1 VKVLAV
7 VVALV
12 AATSFALSTV
22 LQQRAVKK
30 EKPHPT
36 LDPRLLLRLVRR
48 PMWLASWAPDLAGTG
63 LQALAL
69 RLGPLSLVQPIM
81 VSGMFLAIPLEA
93 VLDRR
98 LPHVRDLLAVATGAA
113 GLAAFLVVAQPRPGV
128 ADPSRHAW
136 ITVLASCAVA
146 VAACVLVARACP
158 ETVRG
163 TVLGVATGV
172 VYGLTAALLKVG
184 ITGFTNHPAG
194 VFTDW
199 HLYVLIPVGIAALIL
214 EQNAYQSG
222 PLAAPLT
229 ALTLV
234 DPIVSIVIAL
244 AAFHEHLET
253 SGTRLAVEII
263 AGLAMAVGI
272 WLASTV
278 HPSGRSQ
285 RAPGR

>member
-1 VKVLAV
+1 VKLLAV
-7 VVALV
+7 VIALA

-22 LQQRAVKK
+22 LQQRAVKR
-30 EKPHPT
+30 EKRHRT

-63 LQALAL
+63 LQTLAL
-69 RLGPLSLVQPIM
+69 RFGPLSLVQPIL
-81 VSGMFLAIPLEA
+81 VGGMFLAIPLEA
-93 VLDRR
+93 ALDRR
-98 LPHVRDLLAVATGAA
+98 LPHSRDLLAVGTGAA

-128 ADPSRHAW
+128 PDPSRRAW
-136 ITVLASCAVA
+136 FAVLASCALT
-146 VAACVLVARACP
+146 VAACVLIARVCP
-158 ETVRG
+158 GTVRG

-199 HLYVLIPVGIAALIL
+199 HLYALIPVGITALIL

-234 DPIVSIVIAL
+234 DPVVSIVIGL
-244 AAFHEHLET
+244 AAFHE
-253 SGTRLAVEII
+253 RLDTGGPRPAVEVV
-263 AGLAMAVGI
+263 AGLTMAVGI
-272 WLASTV
+272 WLASTL
-278 HPSGRSQ
+278 R
-285 RAPGR
+285 PGGTSRGGGA